1 MSHWIFK
8 GCYHEFIVENIQK
21 WDPHPINIVNI
32 ETIKKLYTVLAEGER
47 GPQIAEHF
55 NTIAIQF
62 PIRAKHPETIKLLQ
76 NFITNALTRI
86 SNEDKVGVNLREAY
100 DIYDLKKAKI
110 KNGVD
115 LSAEQESTSR
125 PFNSKSKIS
134 NS

>member
-1 MSHWIFK
+1 M
-8 GCYHEFIVENIQK
+8 
-21 WDPHPINIVNI
+21 
-32 ETIKKLYTVLAEGER
+32 
-47 GPQIAEHF
+47 
-55 NTIAIQF
+55 
-62 PIRAKHPETIKLLQ
+62 Q